1 MKLLF
6 RQGYPSKRSQKRSQ
20 KYVLELIIKLLEVLK
35 YVPRNP
41 LFYWVF

>member
-20 KYVLELIIKLLEVLK
+20 KYVLELIIKLLEFLK